1 MTILKYLRNMEKD
14 AVVGNQFMHKGGSKE
29 ARRTKG
35 TSILNFNCDDR
46 KYEDRKYED
55 RKYEDINTTVNMNIK
70 THIINLRLFTD
81 GSEIKDRHTYKTLA
95 VGWGFVLK
103 VVEYDDRRRDC
114 DKFDKHSERI
124 ILKRNG
130 ALDDVRLANNQ
141 RAELM
146 AILEGLKGVD
156 GLHGVDGMKVDSKID
171 SKIDNKIDSKVDH
184 DSVISLTLYT
194 DSEYAMKCI
203 TTWSATWKRNGWVN
217 SKNQPVKHQDV
228 IKAILEIYQA
238 LSRRRGWSIS
248 VRHVRSHTGKTDA
261 ISRGNAEADE
271 LATNAARNYLLR
283 QHKR

>member
-14 AVVGNQFMHKGGSKE
+14 AIVGKQFMHKGGSKE
-29 ARRTKG
+29 SRRTKG
-35 TSILNFNCDDR
+35 SSILNFNC
-46 KYEDRKYED
+46 ED

-95 VGWGFVLK
+95 VGWGFVIK

-114 DKFDKHSERI
+114 DKFDKHSERVL
-124 ILKRNG
+124 LKRNG

-156 GLHGVDGMKVDSKID
+156 SLHGVDGMKVDN
-171 SKIDNKIDSKVDH
+171 KIDNKIDSKADH

-283 QHKR
+283 QNKR